1 MKDVKISA
9 NEHEKINRRL
19 IKIQEQ
25 LQNTYDWFV
34 KRGYD
39 IDDLEDNRYT
49 DNIAQIEVAI
59 ASIESYLE
67 NAYDLIDYGKK

>member
-1 MKDVKISA
+1 MKDVKISVH
-9 NEHEKINRRL
+9 EHEKIERRL
-19 IKIQEQ
+19 IKIQDQ
-25 LQNTYDWFV
+25 LQSTYNWFV

-39 IDDLEDNRYT
+39 WDDIEDNRYT

-67 NAYDLIDYGKK
+67 NAYELIDYGKK

>member
-1 MKDVKISA
+1 MKDVKISVH
-9 NEHEKINRRL
+9 EHEKIERRL
-19 IKIQEQ
+19 IKIQDQ
-25 LQNTYDWFV
+25 LQSTYDWFV

-39 IDDLEDNRYT
+39 LDDIEDNRYN

-67 NAYDLIDYGKK
+67 NAYELIDYGKK

>member
-9 NEHEKINRRL
+9 HEHEKINRRL

-67 NAYDLIDYGKK
+67 NAYDLIDYGMK